1 MSGQMSVEPAHR
13 NFLRAVIGFKGSAAE
28 LKLQPLKFVLAVYR
42 QRASEP
48 LWIGQRLKAANKNAL
63 MIEFQCFKVVESMQI
78 LF

>member
-1 MSGQMSVEPAHR
+1 MELYHTLVLMSGQMSVEPTHR

-48 LWIGQRLKAANKNAL
+48 L
-63 MIEFQCFKVVESMQI
+63 
-78 LF
+78 